1 MLKNLKDLR
10 KKFNV
15 SQQVLGNAIGVT
27 QQSINK
33 YENNNVE
40 PDIYTL
46 KLLADYFNTSIDYVV
61 GYTDIE
67 HKIEQVSDTALNDQ
81 ELSHIKNYRKL
92 DSDEKQSIDC
102 VITNYIKNKKIK
114 IEH

>member
-15 SQQVLGNAIGVT
+15 SQQALGNAIGVT

-33 YENNNVE
+33 YENHNVE

-46 KLLADYFNTSIDYVV
+46 KLLADYFNTSIDYIV

-67 HKIEQVSDTALNDQ
+67 HKIEKVSEGALNDQ
-81 ELSHIKNYRKL
+81 ELLHIKSYRKL
-92 DSDEKQSIDC
+92 NAEEKQSIDC
-102 VITNYIKNKKIK
+102 VIGNYLKSKKNKNQC
-114 IEH
+114 